1 MNRLAGPA
9 VLLLIASTLHAQ
21 DNPFKVPKNK
31 IDAIQVS
38 YTYSGDMTGTAT
50 KAISKDKVVSHET
63 TTSKMFGSTTNVDSW
78 KMTTPDW
85 SYSADLAKKTG
96 TKSPNML
103 PHMEKA
109 YDQLDGASKQ
119 RLHQNMQEMAQ
130 MIAQAFGTGT
140 LSAATPKS
148 ETKTYAGEKCE
159 EHAFLSFSVCSMQDA
174 PAIPLHA
181 QGNLFCFNFEQTA
194 TAVQKSSPP
203 ATAFDPPAG
212 INFQADSNLQNA
224 DSMAKGFVGYL
235 ASQQLADSL
244 AKAKAEM
251 AKAKADAEKNG
262 SASTASNSGGQQS
275 HELTP
280 EEKEQQQKAC
290 EQIKNFN
297 LGKTMAA
304 ATKQVVSEALT
315 EVKNEKEDEAKN
327 SAKNKIKGIFK
338 KPHF

>member
-1 MNRLAGPA
+1 MNRLAASA
-9 VLLLIASTLHAQ
+9 VLCLIASPLLAQ

-50 KAISKDKVVSHET
+50 KAISKDKVVSRET
-63 TTSKMFGSTTNVDSW
+63 TTSKMFGSTTNTDSW

-85 SYSADLAKKTG
+85 TYSADLTKKTG
-96 TKSPNML
+96 TKAPNML
-103 PHMEKA
+103 PRMEQA
-109 YDQLDGASKQ
+109 YDKLDGASKT
-119 RLHQNMQEMAQ
+119 RLHQNLTDMAQ
-130 MIAQAFGTGT
+130 MIAQAFGPAVLNTAQKG
-140 LSAATPKS
+140 
-148 ETKTYAGEKCE
+148 ETKTYAGEQCQ
-159 EHAFLSFSVCSMQDA
+159 EHSFLSFSVCSMQDA

-181 QGNLFCFNFEQTA
+181 QGSLFCFNFEQTA
-194 TAVQKSSPP
+194 TSVQKSNPP
-203 ATAFDPPAG
+203 AAEFDPPPG
-212 INFQADSNLQNA
+212 VTFSADSNLQNA

-262 SASTASNSGGQQS
+262 TASNASTGSTEQP
-275 HELTP
+275 HEMTP
-280 EEKEQQQKAC
+280 EEKEQQRKAC
-290 EQIKNFN
+290 EQLKNFN
-297 LGKTMAA
+297 LGQTMAN
-304 ATKQVVSEALT
+304 ATKQVVSEALN
-315 EVKNEKEDEAKN
+315 EVKQEKEDEAKN